1 MSADG
6 LAQKHQPT
14 KPREIDALE
23 SVRPGRLRRRNG
35 RMMRV
40 VESLRS
46 DNDPEFTAQAI
57 RDWLKTVGVKT
68 LYVEPGSPWENGYC
82 ESFNGKIF
90 DSLKEARIV
99 IEQWRQQYNR
109 VRPHAA
115 LRYRPPSAG
124 GLYPTWEPG
133 TKVSN
138 HNVIGLTSLGTKSR
152 PGHWVAAGRLEGLE
166 KVLVTV
172 PSELVRRTRDD
183 FLDAFLEARRDSP
196 EVTAEKFLARFDE
209 IPSLLEKLGIK
220 LYDST
225 TEEIIGDRDVARECE
240 TINQGCIENSWL
252 G

>member
-23 SVRPGRLRRRNG
+23 SVRPGRLRKRNG

-40 VESLRS
+40 GVPSVRQWPGVYGSGHQGL
-46 DNDPEFTAQAI
+46 A
-57 RDWLKTVGVKT
+57 TVGVKT

-82 ESFNGKIF
+82 ESFNGKLREECLNGEIF

-99 IEQWRQQYNR
+99 IEQWRPRYNR

-115 LRYRPPSAG
+115 LKYRPQNAG

-133 TKVSN
+133 SKVSN

-152 PGHWVAAGRLEGLE
+152 PGQERRSPVPMKSYGELGEKHKIQLCRSVSRLGTNEAITLVHTGGRIQH
-166 KVLVTV
+166 
-172 PSELVRRTRDD
+172 D
-183 FLDAFLEARRDSP
+183 
-196 EVTAEKFLARFDE
+196 
-209 IPSLLEKLGIK
+209 
-220 LYDST
+220 
-225 TEEIIGDRDVARECE
+225 
-240 TINQGCIENSWL
+240 
-252 G
+252 